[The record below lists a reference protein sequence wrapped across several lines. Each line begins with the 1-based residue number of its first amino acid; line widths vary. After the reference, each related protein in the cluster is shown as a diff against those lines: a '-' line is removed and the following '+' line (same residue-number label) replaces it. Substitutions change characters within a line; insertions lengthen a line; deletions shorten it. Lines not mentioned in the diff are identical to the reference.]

1 MPDKR
6 QWALSGPEPGIQLM
20 TISPINSISAAGL
33 AQYVLD
39 AGDSNAL
46 QQTLQSLQSSLT
58 SGDLSGAQ
66 SAFQSLQ
73 TLFQN
78 SGPTGGTSL
87 SSTSQLSTD
96 MVALGGALSSGDLST
111 AQTAFSTVLGDLQN
125 SPMPSQT
132 NEAAAASQSLQLV
145 QELLS
150 SVNSSQASSSDLTT
164 SILEDSYAAQSGLNV
179 YA

>member
-1 MPDKR
+1 
-6 QWALSGPEPGIQLM
+6 M
-20 TISPINSISAAGL
+20 TISPINSISASGL

-58 SGDLSGAQ
+58 SGDLGGAQ
-66 SAFQSLQ
+66 AAFQSLQ
-73 TLFQN
+73 AIFQTSATAGG
-78 SGPTGGTSL
+78 SG
-87 SSTSQLSTD
+87 SSNPSQLSTD
-96 MVALGGALSSGDLST
+96 MVALGSALNSGDLST
-111 AQTAFSTVLGDLQN
+111 AQSAFTTVLSDLQDA
-125 SPMPSQT
+125 PLPSQT

-164 SILEDSYAAQSGLNV
+164 SILEASYAAQNGVDL

>member
-1 MPDKR
+1 
-6 QWALSGPEPGIQLM
+6 M

-39 AGDSNAL
+39 AGDSNQL

-73 TLFQN
+73 TLFKD
-78 SGPTGGTSL
+78 SATTTGTGL

-96 MVALGGALSSGDLST
+96 MVALGSALSSGDLST
-111 AQTAFSTVLGDLQN
+111 AQSAFTTVLGDLQTT
-125 SPMPSQT
+125 SLPSQT
-132 NEAAAASQSLQLV
+132 NEDTAASQSLQLV

-150 SVNSSQASSSDLTT
+150 SVDSSQASSSDLTT
-164 SILEDSYAAQSGLNV
+164 SILEDSYAAQSGLDV

>member
-1 MPDKR
+1 
-6 QWALSGPEPGIQLM
+6 M
-20 TISPINSISAAGL
+20 TISPVHSISASGL

-58 SGDLSGAQ
+58 SGDLTGAQ

-73 TLFQN
+73 ALFQN
-78 SGPTGGTSL
+78 SATVGGSG
-87 SSTSQLSTD
+87 SFGTSQLSTD
-96 MVALGGALSSGDLST
+96 MVALSSALGSGDLST
-111 AQTAFSTVLGDLQN
+111 AQSAFTTVLSDLQN
-125 SPMPSQT
+125 TPSPLQT
-132 NEAAAASQSLQLV
+132 NEAAAATQSLELV

-164 SILEDSYAAQSGLNV
+164 SILESSYAAQSGLDV

>member
-1 MPDKR
+1 
-6 QWALSGPEPGIQLM
+6 M
-20 TISPINSISAAGL
+20 TISPINSISASGL

-39 AGDSNAL
+39 AGDSNEL
-46 QQTLQSLQSSLT
+46 QQTLQSLQTSLT

-73 TLFQN
+73 TIFQN
-78 SGPTGGTSL
+78 SATVSGTSL
-87 SSTSQLSTD
+87 PTTSQLSTD
-96 MVALGGALSSGDLST
+96 MVALGSALSSGDLST
-111 AQTAFSTVLGDLQN
+111 AQSAFTTVLSDLQN
-125 SPMPSQT
+125 SPLPSQA

-164 SILEDSYAAQSGLNV
+164 SILEDSYAAQSGLDL

>member
-1 MPDKR
+1 
-6 QWALSGPEPGIQLM
+6 M
-20 TISPINSISAAGL
+20 TISPINSISASGL

-58 SGDLSGAQ
+58 SGDLTGAQ

-78 SGPTGGTSL
+78 SASTGGTSL

-96 MVALGGALSSGDLST
+96 MVALGSALSSGDLST
-111 AQTAFSTVLGDLQN
+111 AQSAFTTVLSDLQN
-125 SPMPSQT
+125 TPLPSQA
-132 NEAAAASQSLQLV
+132 NEDVAASQSLQLV

-164 SILEDSYAAQSGLNV
+164 SILEDSYAAQSGLDL